1 MMKGNLWMKGTME
14 YLSSKLIKTRVILKN
29 PQLSAYVPQTMELTT
44 NRLFDMLKLYQ
55 MVYIK
60 PVCGSRGIGVIKIEK
75 GKNGFHFQEDTV
87 KHSFRTFQQ
96 MYRSI
101 QLRIGNKP
109 YLVQRGIGM
118 LKYSNRPFDFRV
130 MVQKNQAGKWDCTG
144 IVARLAHPKRVV
156 TNGSQGGTIYAA
168 DELLTKVTNTID
180 AAKLIKRMTKMGL
193 MTANQFS
200 HSYPAMNE
208 IGLDIA
214 IDRQRKLWILEVNTR
229 PDPCPFTK
237 LSDHAMIDS
246 IISYA
251 KAYGRVYKL
260 NCNKAKSAITIPKNK
275 H

>member
-1 MMKGNLWMKGTME
+1 MKGTMK
-14 YLSSKLIKTRVILKN
+14 YLSSKLIKTRVVLKN
-29 PQLSAYVPQTMELTT
+29 PQLAAYVPQTMELTAK
-44 NRLFDMLKLYQ
+44 RLFDMLKLYR

-60 PVCGSRGIGVIKIEK
+60 PVCGSRGIGVIRIEK
-75 GKNGFHFQEDTV
+75 GKNGFRYQEDIV
-87 KHSFRTFQQ
+87 NQSFRTFQQ

-130 MVQKNQAGKWDCTG
+130 MVQKNKVGKWDCTG

-168 DELLTKVTNTID
+168 DELLTKVTNPID
-180 AAKLIKRMTKMGL
+180 AAKLIERMTKMGL

-200 HSYPAMNE
+200 HFYPAMNE

-237 LSDHAMIDS
+237 LSDHAMIES

-260 NCNKAKSAITIPKNK
+260 NCNKAQSSTTIPRNK